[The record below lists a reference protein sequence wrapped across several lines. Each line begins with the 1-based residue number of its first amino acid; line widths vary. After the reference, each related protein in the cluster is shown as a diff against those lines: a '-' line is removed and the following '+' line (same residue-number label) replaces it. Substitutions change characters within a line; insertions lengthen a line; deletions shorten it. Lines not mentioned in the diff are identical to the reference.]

1 MNIWLI
7 TLGLGF
13 LFHGLLILWVG
24 KLPWAFRT
32 ARKPNFER
40 GSPEAFQI
48 FWLGYIGHPEVFGL
62 AQVYTDGSA
71 IRPDL

>member
-32 ARKPNFER
+32 SRRPIFER

-48 FWLGYIGHPEVFGL
+48 FWLDQYSYIGLTLSIFGL
-62 AQVYTDGSA
+62 AQVFYGG
-71 IRPDL
+71 IY

>member
-32 ARKPNFER
+32 ARKPNFQR
-40 GSPEAFQI
+40 GSSEAFQI
-48 FWLGYIGHPEVFGL
+48 FWLDQYSYIGLALSIFGL
-62 AQVYTDGSA
+62 AQVFYGG
-71 IRPDL
+71 IY